1 MKHNRI
7 GLLLISSLLLLGKRD
22 AIAQAQ
28 VTKIYT
34 DFGGFWSTDSATRF
48 PNTSHNLMAF
58 TVGTGS
64 TAKTFS
70 TGVDDELMTQKG
82 IAFEA
87 VNYRAM
93 PIVLGSRSGS
103 SYFIGVGSRYQ
114 EVWQPPAPSP
124 PYTIPGYQNP
134 EYYLQDGVQ
143 GLDLGT
149 AIFNIPRL
157 GAGVTYQVDQFNIS
171 RINDGVPDIIMTQVG
186 QPPET
191 GSLDVFKFVDV
202 NGNTVGN
209 EISLDLSTVNAVGTA
224 HWAFYN
230 LPGATAGAVAGIYAA
245 VQPGLT
251 NTATEAQKRTNSR
264 LLRVMQWDLNAF
276 GLNANNVGQVVR
288 FVHILNG
295 SSDPA
300 FVAYNTS
307 SFRALSTFSPGCQ
320 TSLPVPV
327 WLQAGR
333 GITAD
338 ASNQIAEW
346 TNSGST
352 EVNAIQTTAASAPV
366 FRQQGV
372 NLTGI
377 NYNPFVAFTNE
388 KFFHQ
393 NTSPFTQTGNFDIY
407 VVARPQT
414 ATAAYKIVGFQS
426 GAGSAYDYASLWINT
441 SGQLEFRNNSTTA
454 IVTGT
459 SPGIGKAG
467 IWRISYVR
475 GGKVSISLNGGTP
488 VESATNETLNLPTYN
503 TEYGKGTAAFDLA
516 EIMFYGGNLS
526 ATERQRI
533 QSYLSIK
540 YGILYAENYLAGTGD
555 IIWDQ
560 ANGAYNSRVFGIGR
574 EDCMGIFQKQGHSV
588 TAQNEGSNNGLL
600 QIGLQAMAAS
610 NAANTGFMPDAH
622 YILYGDNNSPLSPT
636 ENKRSKEHCFVTP
649 ARTWRTQATGNLVP
663 TLGTQVRVKT
673 DAIWNTVS
681 NVNNYYL
688 LIDRDGNGLYN
699 DARDTAIPASSLS
712 GDTAVFNDVKWDTD
726 NSGADIF
733 TIGLRQATPD
743 AGPDQLQSGSAF
755 TMAAS
760 PVSGTWSLLSTV
772 PAGQNVVINNPASGA
787 SQVTVPNGTKATLRW
802 TPAGTGAYCYDEIVL
817 ENTAPLPVQLEYF
830 TAKSIGQTA
839 LLQWGTT
846 KSFNSK
852 GFYIER
858 SADGHTF
865 ESIGFVAEKG
875 TEAARYNFTDAA
887 PLEGLNFYR
896 LKQIDHD
903 GQYTY
908 TDVRTLRFEGTATLS
923 IIPNPVTTTLKVT
936 GLAPDALIMIYDA
949 SGQLKFKGT
958 YDQLDVNDWQAGL
971 YILKSNIK
979 GRISSVKFIKE

>member
-1 MKHNRI
+1 MKHNPL
-7 GLLLISSLLLLGKRD
+7 GLLLISALLLLGKKD

-34 DFGGFWSTDSATRF
+34 DFGGFWSTDSANRF

-70 TGVDDELMTQKG
+70 TGVDDELMLQKG

-93 PIVLGSRSGS
+93 PIILGTRSGS

-114 EVWQPPAPSP
+114 GIWQPPAPSP
-124 PYTIPGYQNP
+124 PYTIPGYLNP
-134 EYYLQDGVQ
+134 EYYLQDGIQ

-149 AIFNIPRL
+149 AIFNIPRVGL
-157 GAGVTYQVDQFNIS
+157 GVVYQVDQFNIS

-186 QPPET
+186 QPPES

-230 LPGATAGAVAGIYAA
+230 LPGATAGAVAGIYAG

-264 LLRVMQWDLNAF
+264 LLRVMQWDLHAF
-276 GLNANNVGQVVR
+276 GLNANNVGKVVR

-307 SFRALSTFSPGCQ
+307 SFRALSKFSPGCQ

-333 GITAD
+333 GITAN
-338 ASNQIAEW
+338 AGNQVSEW
-346 TNSGST
+346 TNSGTT

-372 NLTGI
+372 DLSGI
-377 NYNPFVAFTNE
+377 NYNPFVAFTNA
-388 KFFHQ
+388 KFFNQ

-414 ATAAYKIVGFQS
+414 AAAAYKIVGFQNA
-426 GAGSAYDYASLWINT
+426 AGSTFDYASLWINT

-467 IWRISYVR
+467 IWRVSYVS

-488 VESATNETLNLPTYN
+488 VESAANQNLSLPTYN
-503 TEYGKGTAAFDLA
+503 TEYGNGAAAFDLA

-533 QSYLSIK
+533 QTYLSIK
-540 YGILYAENYLAGTGD
+540 YGILYAGDYLAGTGD
-555 IIWDQ
+555 VVWDQ
-560 ANGAYNSRVFGIGR
+560 TNGGYNSRVFGIGR

-600 QIGLQAMAAS
+600 QIGLQAMASS
-610 NAANTGFMPDAH
+610 NAANIGNLPDAH
-622 YILYGDNNSPLSPT
+622 YLLYGDNNASLNPT
-636 ENKRSKEHCFVTP
+636 ENKRSKEHCFIVP
-649 ARTWRTQATGNLVP
+649 ARTWRTQATGNLVQ
-663 TLGTQVRVKT
+663 TLGTQLRMKT
-673 DAIWNTVS
+673 GAIWSTVS

-688 LIDRDGNGLYN
+688 LIGRNGNGIYN
-699 DARDTAIPASSLS
+699 DVADTAIQASALS

-743 AGPDQLQSGSAF
+743 AGPDQLQAGSAF
-755 TMAAS
+755 TLAAS
-760 PVSGTWSLLSTV
+760 PVAGTWSLVSTV
-772 PAGQNVVINNPASGA
+772 PTGQNVIISNPASGT
-787 SQVTVPNGTKATLRW
+787 SPVTVPNGTIATLRW
-802 TPAGTGAYCYDEIVL
+802 TPSGTGAYCYDEVVL
-817 ENTAPLPVQLEYF
+817 ENMAPLPVQLEYF

-839 LLQWGTT
+839 LLQWATT
-846 KSFNSK
+846 KSVNNK
-852 GFYIER
+852 GFAIER

-865 ESIGFVAEKG
+865 ESIGFVTEKG

-887 PLEGLNFYR
+887 PLEGTNFYR
-896 LKQIDHD
+896 LKQVDHD
-903 GQYTY
+903 GHYSYTG
-908 TDVRTLRFEGTATLS
+908 VRTLRFEGNATLS

-936 GLAPDALIMIYDA
+936 GLDADALIMIYDA
-949 SGQLKFKGT
+949 SGQLKFKGI
-958 YDQLDVNDWQAGL
+958 YAQLDVRDWHAGL
-971 YILKSNIK
+971 YILRSNIK
-979 GRISSVKFIKE
+979 GKTSSVKFIKE